1 MNKFRGLRLDSTAT
15 LRSVAAAQLWLH
27 RPTHHGRQ
35 DASTGP
41 SDNWPVLVQHAEQ
54 GALFLDRERLTWQ
67 RVLCQNAIRSV
78 VKVPVSEL
86 SLSAEPECLSLYVS
100 IQTEGAKSGNATTLY
115 NSILFHG

>member
-15 LRSVAAAQLWLH
+15 LRGVAAAQLWLH

-54 GALFLDRERLTWQ
+54 GALFIDRERFTWQ
-67 RVLCQNAIRSV
+67 RVLCQNAMRSV
-78 VKVPVSEL
+78 VRVPVGEL
-86 SLSAEPECLSLYVS
+86 SLSGEPECLSLHVS
-100 IQTEGAKSGNATTLY
+100 ILTEGAKSGNAKTLDS
-115 NSILFHG
+115 SIPSHG